1 MESLSDLYKCGI
13 YKDKNPTWG
22 EEDSEWKVAQITSM
36 LGSHSVWPE
45 TVAEI
50 GCGAG
55 AVIAGIVRSVSSIKK
70 AEGWDISPQAVNM
83 AGKHASEKLKFFN
96 GDMLCSS
103 QRYDLIMCI
112 DVFEHVPDYL
122 GFLSSLRDHAEHF
135 VFHIPLDMHCSAIL
149 RDRHL
154 SVRDSVGHLHYFS
167 RATALRT
174 LKDTGYLIVSEQHTF
189 GALAGLS
196 GHRGWKTSLA
206 NLMRRI
212 FPDNLSSKLFGGY
225 SLLVLARPTENK

>member
-1 MESLSDLYKCGI
+1 MGSLTDIYKCGT
-13 YKDKNPTWG
+13 YKEKNPTWG
-22 EEDSEWKVAQITSM
+22 EEDSEWKAAQITST
-36 LGSHSVWPE
+36 LRSHSIWPE

-55 AVIAGIVRSVSSIKK
+55 AIIAGIVSSVASIRK
-70 AEGWDISPQAVNM
+70 AEGWDISPQAIGM
-83 AGKHASEKLKFFN
+83 AGRHASEKLSFFHR
-96 GDMLCSS
+96 DLLSS
-103 QRYDLIMCI
+103 RQRYDLIMCI

-122 GFLSSLRDHAEHF
+122 GFLSSLREHAQNF

-174 LKDTGYLIVSEQHTF
+174 LEDTGYLIVSEQHTF
-189 GALAGLS
+189 GALEGLS

-206 NLMRRI
+206 NVMRRI

-225 SLLVLARPTENK
+225 SLLVLAKPIE